1 LNGDPIP
8 LVDIDEFADLALAHD
23 VTAVPTVVGVKNG
36 KRPRECTHLQ
46 DVRSRVVD
54 PDPH

>member
-1 LNGDPIP
+1 MNGDPIP